1 MKNLAL
7 LIVTSF
13 VFILTGCWGMQSS
26 ESPVHINP
34 NMDRQ
39 EKFIGQQKNPL
50 FENAMSMRPPVPG
63 TIARGFLREDS
74 RFFRG
79 MDADGNYIA
88 ELPIPVTRDVLLRGQ
103 ERYDIYCTVCHGASG
118 DGKGIIM
125 VGNGGQGYGYIPA
138 PDYHTDRLRDMT
150 DGYFYEVIANGTP
163 AGTMPGYAQQI
174 PVADRWAIIA
184 YIRALQRSQNAA
196 GEDLPESELLR
207 IERERGI
214 NIN

>member
-1 MKNLAL
+1 MH
-7 LIVTSF
+7 
-13 VFILTGCWGMQSS
+13 S
-26 ESPVHINP
+26 EKSPIHINP

-39 EKFIGQQKNPL
+39 EKFIGQQANPM
-50 FENAMSMRPPVPG
+50 FENNMSMRAPVVG
-63 TIARGFLREDS
+63 TIARGFLREDDG
-74 RFFRG
+74 FYRG
-79 MDADGNYIA
+79 RDADGNYLAEMPIA
-88 ELPIPVTRDVLLRGQ
+88 ITRDVLERGQ
-103 ERYDIYCTVCHGASG
+103 ERYTIYCAVCHGDAG

-125 VGNGGQGYGYIPA
+125 VGNGGAGYGYVPA

-150 DGYFYEVIANGTP
+150 DGQYYDVIANGTP

-196 GEDLPESELLR
+196 GEDLPQSELLR

-214 NIN
+214 DIN